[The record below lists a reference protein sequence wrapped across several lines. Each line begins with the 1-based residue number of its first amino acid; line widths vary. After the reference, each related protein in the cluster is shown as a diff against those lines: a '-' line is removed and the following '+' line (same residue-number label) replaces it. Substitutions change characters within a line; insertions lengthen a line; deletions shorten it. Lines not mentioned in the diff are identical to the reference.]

1 MKISAIK
8 PGPKPKTEEGD
19 LDKRR
24 RVSPPNVPKY
34 NPPLK
39 PHKPKNKKRK
49 IGLRPAHYSFR
60 KHKNKGI
67 TSGSSKE
74 CINAVIASS
83 ALVFSVP

>member
-1 MKISAIK
+1 MSTTAIK

-39 PHKPKNKKRK
+39 PHKPKKKQ
-49 IGLRPAHYSFR
+49 
-60 KHKNKGI
+60 
-67 TSGSSKE
+67 
-74 CINAVIASS
+74 
-83 ALVFSVP
+83 